1 MWVEKK
7 KVEKECEKRRN
18 ASRDG
23 VRLEKERVE
32 RMSASREGVR
42 VGKECE

>member
-1 MWVEKK
+1 MLVE
-7 KVEKECEKRRN
+7 VEY
-18 ASRDG
+18 

>member
-1 MWVEKK
+1 MRVE
-7 KVEKECEKRRN
+7 RN